1 MLISNLNEKKIAIIG
16 ATGFIGGRLFEILK
30 NDGIDPLVIL
40 RSFTKAANLARYN
53 YNDILCDL
61 NNAEK
66 IKESLKGI
74 DICFN
79 CAHDFTSSQ
88 NDMLSAIN
96 NLALA
101 CIDNNVKLIHL
112 SSVAVHEPM
121 HSELIDESSEMCTKN
136 NFYGF
141 TKKLIEEKLLNFQ
154 KNLNLDVIILRPTN
168 VYGPFSGAWTIGPCN
183 KLINGKVVLT
193 EESKQSINNLIYVDD
208 VCNYMIQASK
218 SKIDIDVKPIFL
230 INGPDNNISWS
241 KFYQNYSEI
250 LNVEM
255 PIYVDEKKIIK
266 NNKNFFKFIINGI
279 KNISMFEDNPF
290 TAYFVSILKKLP
302 NSIKSKLKIYQKGL
316 SSKLGETIFYPN
328 NKEISDYKNKSIV
341 SSEKARLTLN
351 YEPKYSYEKGM
362 EKTSQFIEWFYE
374 KS

>member
-1 MLISNLNEKKIAIIG
+1 MLISSLDGKKIAIIG
-16 ATGFIGGRLFEILK
+16 ATGFIGGRLFEMLK
-30 NDGIDPLVIL
+30 NNGIDPLVIL
-40 RSFTKAANLARYN
+40 RSFTKAANLARYD

-79 CAHDFTSSQ
+79 CAHDFTSPQ

-101 CIDNNVKLIHL
+101 CIDHNVKLIHL

-121 HSELIDESSEMCTKN
+121 HSELIDEGSEICTKN
-136 NFYGF
+136 NFYGY
-141 TKKLIEEKLLNFQ
+141 TKKLIEEKLLDFQ
-154 KNLNLDVIILRPTN
+154 KNLKLDVIILRPTN

-193 EESKQSINNLIYVDD
+193 EESKQSVNNLIYVDD
-208 VCNYMIQASK
+208 VCNYMIKASK
-218 SKIDIDVKPIFL
+218 SNIDNNIEPIFL

-250 LNVEM
+250 LGVGM
-255 PIYVDEKKIIK
+255 PIYIDEKNIIK
-266 NNKNFFKFIINGI
+266 NNKNFFKFLINGI
-279 KNISMFEDNPF
+279 KNISMFEDNLL
-290 TAYFVSILKKLP
+290 TAYFISLLKKLP
-302 NSIKSKLKIYQKGL
+302 NSIKSKLKIYQKSL

-328 NKEISDYKNKSIV
+328 NKEISDYKNKSLV
-341 SSEKARLTLN
+341 SNEKASLILN
-351 YEPKYSYEKGM
+351 YEPKYSFKEGM
-362 EKTSQFIEWFYE
+362 KNTSQFIGWFYQ